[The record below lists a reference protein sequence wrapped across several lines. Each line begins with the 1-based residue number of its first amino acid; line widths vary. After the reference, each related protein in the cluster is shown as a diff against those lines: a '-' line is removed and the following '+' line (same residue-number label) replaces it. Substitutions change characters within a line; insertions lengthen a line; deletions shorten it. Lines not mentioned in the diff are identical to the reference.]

1 MTWRSSLYVDVP
13 SASFVHV
20 MGCTVRTP
28 GKISQVPVSA
38 GGTILGT
45 DLGKIKAGGDGVG
58 LRMYDP
64 GYVNTAAVKSRICF
78 IDGNKG
84 ILRYRGYPIEQ
95 VRASGWTASRAPHLL
110 CTAAPTRGRAGACRS
125 H

>member
-1 MTWRSSLYVDVP
+1 MGSEHMLCIP
-13 SASFVHV
+13 SAPARRPHW
-20 MGCTVRTP
+20 P
-28 GKISQVPVSA
+28 QVPVSA

-45 DLGKIKAGGDGVG
+45 DLAKVKAGGDGVG

-64 GYVNTAAVKSRICF
+64 GYVNTAAVKSKICF

-95 VRASGWTASRAPHLL
+95 VRHLTHSL
-110 CTAAPTRGRAGACRS
+110 RTPCWHCP
-125 H
+125 